1 MTTILKKSK
10 NENHSSIIEIDRDC
24 NPNQLYVTA
33 TDSAGRKSIKTY
45 AFDHVFG
52 EDNNQIDVYQECASP
67 IIQSVLKGYNG
78 TLFAY
83 GQTGTGKTYTMEG
96 NISDDEDKGI
106 IPRTFTQIMDY
117 VTTAPE
123 NIEFLVRISFLEI
136 YQDEVYDLLSRNV
149 KLFFIQKQS

>member
-1 MTTILKKSK
+1 MWTKSTL
-10 NENHSSIIEIDRDC
+10 NIQSS
-24 NPNQLYVTA
+24 
-33 TDSAGRKSIKTY
+33 DSAGRKSTKTY

-52 EDNNQIDVYQECASP
+52 DTNNQMDVYQECASP
-67 IIQSVLKGYNG
+67 IIQSVLEGYNG

-96 NISDDEDKGI
+96 AINDDINKGI
-106 IPRTFTQIMDY
+106 IPRTFTEIMDH
-117 VTTAPE
+117 VNNAPE

-149 KLFFIQKQS
+149 KFQIPSKSIDW